1 MQNSQNKIDLSQLF
15 RNAFAYWSATLGYQL
30 IFSIF
35 YFSLLLIL
43 SIFAFN
49 YFGLYEKVNAFAHLL
64 TTDLPAYQKK
74 SEEMGRTEEFKLFTM
89 SLIFIK
95 AIVFPLNM
103 GLLQMYRK
111 LDLQE
116 EININDLFVG
126 YMGFNFLKFAGYG
139 LFASSVYFLSFS
151 LFPLTIVWILLSFF
165 ISPLMLFANQGIFPA
180 LQLNFA
186 ALKKN
191 FETIVICTIASIVIS
206 YSGLLMFG
214 IGLALTFPFW
224 NAMIYALYREL
235 FNEIK

>member
-95 AIVFPLNM
+95 AIVFP
-103 GLLQMYRK
+103 
-111 LDLQE
+111 
-116 EININDLFVG
+116 
-126 YMGFNFLKFAGYG
+126 
-139 LFASSVYFLSFS
+139 
-151 LFPLTIVWILLSFF
+151 
-165 ISPLMLFANQGIFPA
+165 
-180 LQLNFA
+180 
-186 ALKKN
+186 
-191 FETIVICTIASIVIS
+191 
-206 YSGLLMFG
+206 
-214 IGLALTFPFW
+214 
-224 NAMIYALYREL
+224 
-235 FNEIK
+235 